1 VRLVD
6 GGKFWPARPLP
17 TCRRRQGRD
26 SRHTRARAGL
36 VFPSLGNCAA
46 KFSKPWK
53 NRRRL
58 FPMLGKFFT
67 SISKLWKNARTGRV
81 HCVSRC
87 VLRTDGGGQG
97 HARTRSGTCCARRS
111 LRRRRVMALAR
122 HSAALRYGA
131 TGLRRLR
138 LDGREFYAT
147 RRHGYAAALQ
157 PCGWLH
163 RIKSSSANSADP
175 RRPSARLPL
184 RSKLGPFAPRVPRD
198 WRQ

>member
-1 VRLVD
+1 MRLVD
-6 GGKFWPARPLP
+6 GGKFWPARPLSAEAAAIHATP
-17 TCRRRQGRD
+17 APAPVLFFQALEIVPRN
-26 SRHTRARAGL
+26 
-36 VFPSLGNCAA
+36 FPSPGKLVADFFQCSEN
-46 KFSKPWK
+46 SPIP
-53 NRRRL
+53 
-58 FPMLGKFFT
+58 FPSFGKTLAQVVSTTFPVV
-67 SISKLWKNARTGRV
+67 LW
-81 HCVSRC
+81 
-87 VLRTDGGGQG
+87 RTDGGGQG
-97 HARTRSGTCCARRS
+97 HARTRNGTCCARRS

-147 RRHGYAAALQ
+147 RRHGNAAALQ
-157 PCGWLH
+157 HCGWLH

-184 RSKLGPFAPRVPRD
+184 RSKLGPFAPSVPRD